1 MQNAA
6 FSIPLQYHAT
16 YQAARA
22 VAPAVEEYFSRKL
35 ASTPEEE
42 APKVPTPPRQVIEA
56 IIDTA
61 FWASLRREEGLAPKI
76 SLTFLPPEHVEQPL
90 LFARRMPLKAE
101 SLIKIAPGVD
111 RPGIH
116 LGVWHDKGELYVWG
130 ITHAIPS
137 NCFIV
142 DVPEPG
148 LLVVK
153 YKRTNSLGKFANVA
167 VLKGDQIKLVDESSA
182 HLPDCPE
189 LLTSLLG
196 FSTPGRKTNVLIQL
210 AVSMRAHQR
219 GGTLLV
225 VPSGTTTWQESIVHP
240 LSYAVE
246 PAFCGFSDL
255 MKQDEQTKK
264 RSRWREALRREVA
277 SIAGLTAIDGATLLN
292 DAYDLLAFGVKIGRR
307 LNHEPVEQILF
318 TEPVTDSR
326 PEIIHPAQHGGTRHL
341 SAAQFVHD
349 QRDAIALVASQDG
362 RFTVFAWSPCEH
374 MVQAHRIDTLL
385 L

>member
-1 MQNAA
+1 MQYPA
-6 FSIPLQYHAT
+6 SPISLQHKAT
-16 YQAARA
+16 YQAART
-22 VAPAVEEYFSRKL
+22 VAPAVEAYFARKIASSEQDEMQKIPAPSR
-35 ASTPEEE
+35 E
-42 APKVPTPPRQVIEA
+42 VIEA
-56 IIDTA
+56 IIDSA

-76 SLTFLPPEHVEQPL
+76 SLAFLSPADVEQPV
-90 LFARRMPLKAE
+90 LFGHRMPLKAE
-101 SLIKIAPGVD
+101 ALTKIAPGVE

-153 YKRTNSLGKFANVA
+153 YKRANSLGKFANVA

-196 FSTPGRKTNVLIQL
+196 FNSPDRHSNILIQL
-210 AVSMRAHQR
+210 AVSMQMHHR

-225 VPSGTTTWQESIVHP
+225 VPAGTTAWQQSVVYP
-240 LSYAVE
+240 LKYAVE
-246 PAFCGFSDL
+246 PAFSGFAEL
-255 MKQDEQTKK
+255 MKQDEQIKK
-264 RSRWREALRREVA
+264 RSRWREALRREVS
-277 SIAGLTAIDGATLLN
+277 SIAGLTAIDGATLLT
-292 DAYDLLAFGVKIGRR
+292 DAYELLAFGVKIGRR
-307 LNHEPVEQILF
+307 LDYDPIEQILF
-318 TEPVTDSR
+318 TEPVVGSQPQT
-326 PEIIHPAQHGGTRHL
+326 IHPSQHGGMRHL

-362 RFTVFAWSPCEH
+362 SFTIFAWSQSKYLVH
-374 MVQAHRIDTLL
+374 AHRIDTLL